1 MCAGN
6 KLRVFAYRFF
16 PTTSRVSQMTSH
28 PTFCSY
34 PLFSS
39 GVGVEDAV
47 RFKIH
52 PQIIHICMIISNRDP
67 FFLLMQYRIIFGFF
81 RFILL

>member
-6 KLRVFAYRFF
+6 KRRVFAYRFF
-16 PTTSRVSQMTSH
+16 STTSWVSQMTSH

-34 PLFSS
+34 PLFSPGVRV

-52 PQIIHICMIISNRDP
+52 PQIMHTCMFLYNRDP
-67 FFLLMQYRIIFGFF
+67 FLNAIKAFF
-81 RFILL
+81 RFILF